1 VKTKVKD
8 NSEFFYYILNYIY
21 SKEVIQMENL
31 DHPRYAFFQGKMV
44 PIEEAK
50 VDIRTNSLQYCTAIF
65 EGIRSY
71 WNETEKANYVFRLE
85 DHYKRLFEN
94 ARVMMI
100 KINYSLKDLCNYT
113 INLLKKEDY
122 REDAYVRPFAYNS
135 GLNLGPKL
143 IGNEQ
148 DIFIYSLPLGE
159 YLDLSKALK
168 VCVSSWS
175 RIPDNSIPPRAKI
188 SGSYVNAAIQK
199 TEALLNGYDEAI
211 TLAYGTSF
219 VCEGSAENI
228 FMVKND
234 VLITPPINNGILE
247 GITRKTVIELAK
259 EELGLPVIERQ
270 ISRTE
275 LYTADELFLC
285 GTSAQ
290 IAPIGS
296 VDNRTIS
303 NNEIGKT
310 TKKIQDIYFLAVKNK
325 IKKYSKWCTKVV
337 LAAD

>member
-1 VKTKVKD
+1 
-8 NSEFFYYILNYIY
+8 
-21 SKEVIQMENL
+21 MENL
-31 DHPRYAFFQGKMV
+31 DHPLYAFFQSKIV

-50 VDIRTNSLQYCTAIF
+50 VDIRTHSLQYGTAVF

-71 WNETEKANYVFRLE
+71 WNETEKANYAFRME
-85 DHYKRLFEN
+85 DHYKRLFN
-94 ARVMMI
+94 SAKVMMI
-100 KINYSLKDLCNYT
+100 KIDYSLNDLCGYT
-113 INLLKKEDY
+113 IELLKKENY
-122 REDAYVRPFAYNS
+122 SEDVYVRPFAYNS

-143 IGNEQ
+143 INNEQ
-148 DIFIYSLPLGE
+148 DLLIYSLPLGE

-168 VCVSSWS
+168 VCISSWS

-188 SGSYVNAAIQK
+188 SGSYVNAAFQK

-219 VCEGSAENI
+219 VCEGSAENL

-234 VLITPPINNGILE
+234 ALITPPINNDILE
-247 GITRKTVIELAK
+247 GITRNTVIELAK
-259 EELGLPVIERQ
+259 EELGLSVIERQ

-275 LYTADELFLC
+275 LYTAEELFLC

-296 VDNRTIS
+296 VDGRVIS
-303 NNEIGKT
+303 NNEIGKI
-310 TKKIQDIYFLAVKNK
+310 TKKIQDIYFLVVKNK

-337 LAAD
+337 